1 MAVARAAGTLC
12 MKEGEKMKRVMI
24 AISAACWRRA
34 LAATDSIVKQLHVDA
49 QARSAEPPIPE
60 AAGMYGFWLRAVG
73 YKKAVIAC
81 YLPWT
86 RGNQKALHLKWS
98 AFYASKIFAINKPPA
113 IFEAEAWRTNKI

>member
-24 AISAACWRRA
+24 AISVARWRRA

-49 QARSAEPPIPE
+49 QARSAELPIPE
-60 AAGMYGFWLRAVG
+60 AAGMYGFWLRAAG
-73 YKKAVIAC
+73 YKKAVIAF

-86 RGNQKALHLKWS
+86 RGNQKALHLKNGALFMRAKFS
-98 AFYASKIFAINKPPA
+98 L
-113 IFEAEAWRTNKI
+113 

>member
-34 LAATDSIVKQLHVDA
+34 LAATDSIVKQLHVDT

-73 YKKAVIAC
+73 YKKAVIAF
-81 YLPWT
+81 YFAADT
-86 RGNQKALHLKWS
+86 RESKS
-98 AFYASKIFAINKPPA
+98 APFKMERFLCEQNFRYKQATCHI
-113 IFEAEAWRTNKI
+113 